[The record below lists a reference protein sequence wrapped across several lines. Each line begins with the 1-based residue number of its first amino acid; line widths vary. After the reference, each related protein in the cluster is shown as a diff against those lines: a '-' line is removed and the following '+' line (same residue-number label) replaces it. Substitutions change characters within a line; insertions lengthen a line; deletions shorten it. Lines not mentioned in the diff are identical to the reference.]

1 MAYVGEAHE
10 DPAMN
15 SRINELVKSLLITLK
30 KESPDIKVNA
40 VCRLAAVMLAT
51 SDVTREQ
58 ADKMMTRLFDSLNDM
73 WMRGN

>member
-1 MAYVGEAHE
+1 MAYVGEARE

-15 SRINELVKSLLITLK
+15 SRVNDLMRSLLIRLK
-30 KESPDIKVNA
+30 EEPADIKVNA

-58 ADKMMTRLFDSLNDM
+58 ADKMMTSLFDALNEM